1 MKLKRALL
9 TGALALIAII
19 MGGARFY
26 TDFLWFVSVG
36 FRDVFLKLLLSRVG
50 LFAIVAALAGLF
62 VYLNL
67 RQLRNVLRQRLVGTA
82 AGNVRYFPAGQ
93 PMLEF
98 LDSLLQSRSLNA
110 VMLAVSAGL
119 GVMTGLSAAPG
130 ALSLLLFFNAEP
142 TGIVD
147 PLFAKDVSFYL
158 LRLPV
163 YTAALSG
170 ALALIILVL
179 AGMAGVYFVSG
190 NISFRRSSQTG
201 AMTHLSILTGTALA
215 LRGVGYFFDVFK
227 LMYSPRGAAFG
238 ASHTDMALVR
248 PVLYI
253 LAGLCALGVALSLA
267 NIKRPRLRNLV
278 AIPAALA
285 IVSVVGSGIIPA
297 IYQQI
302 VVEPNEL
309 VRETPYLSNNI
320 AFTRQAYGLGD
331 MRVVDLPQPQ
341 VISGATVTANTPTL
355 SNVRV
360 LDWRPLLQTYSQLQS
375 IRLYY
380 RFHDVDID
388 RYQVNGSYQQVMIA
402 AREMSINDLPAAG
415 RTWLNEHLRYTH
427 GYGVVMS
434 PVTRVSPRGEPIFYL
449 QDIPPR
455 ATHSSI
461 TVTRPELYFGEFPG
475 NYVIINTKA
484 DEFSYPLGEDNATT
498 RYEGV
503 DGVTLNWFNRL
514 MFSIRHG
521 TTKIILSDD
530 VEPNSRILFNRNI
543 LERTRLIAPFLTYE
557 SDPYIVI
564 SEGRLFWMLDAY
576 TTSSNYPYSEP
587 LNSGGLNYI
596 RNSVKVVIDAYQGTV
611 DYYIVDDSDP
621 LILAYARTFP
631 GMFKPYSEMP
641 EGLKLHIRYPEQLLA
656 VQASMLSI
664 YHMTNP
670 STFYNREDVWRIAQ
684 EQYAGRQQ
692 SVDPYYM
699 IMQPPM
705 VGATSE
711 EFMLVAPM
719 TPAGTPANPRHNMV
733 AYLAAR
739 NDHPN
744 YGEIILYRFPKDTL
758 IQGPMQVES
767 RIDQDAEISASLTL
781 WSQAGSTVF
790 RGNLLV
796 IPVGNSLI
804 YVEPVYIQSTSNSLP
819 ELKKVIVATA
829 DKLAWGDTFEEAL
842 AKVVGIAPPT
852 DPTPGDD
859 EDDTYVEIV
868 AALETAFRGA
878 QEASQRGDWAE
889 YGRLIGEVERLIGR
903 LLEMVP

>member
-9 TGALALIAII
+9 IGALALFAIVV
-19 MGGARFY
+19 GGARFY
-26 TDFLWFVSVG
+26 TDVLWFASVG
-36 FRDVFLKLLLSRVG
+36 YRDVFLKLLLSRVG
-50 LFAIVAALAGLF
+50 LFALVALAAGAF

-67 RQLRNVLRQRLVGTA
+67 RQLRKVLRQRLVGTA

-93 PMLEF
+93 PMLET
-98 LDSLLQSRSLNA
+98 LDNLLQSRSVNA
-110 VMLAVSAGL
+110 IMLAISGAMGAMAGA
-119 GVMTGLSAAPG
+119 SAAPG
-130 ALSLLLFFNAEP
+130 ALNLLLFLNAQP
-142 TGIVD
+142 TGVTD
-147 PLFAKDVSFYL
+147 PLFARDVSFYL

-163 YTAALSG
+163 YTAAVSG
-170 ALALIILVL
+170 ALALVILVL
-179 AGMAGVYFVSG
+179 AAMAAVYFLSG
-190 NISFRRSSQTG
+190 NISFRRSSQNG
-201 AMTHLSILTGTALA
+201 AMSHLSLLTALALA
-215 LRGVGYFFDVFK
+215 LRGVGYWFDVFR

-248 PVLYI
+248 PVLFI

-267 NIKRPRLRNLV
+267 NIRRPRLRNLV
-278 AIPAALA
+278 AIPAAVA
-285 IVSVVGSGIIPA
+285 IVSVVGGGIIPA
-297 IYQQI
+297 VYQQF

-309 VRETPYLSNNI
+309 VRETPYLANNI

-331 MRVVDLPQPQ
+331 MRIVDLPQPEA
-341 VISGATVTANTPTL
+341 ISGATVTGNAPTID
-355 SNVRV
+355 NVRV

-388 RYQVNGSYQQVMIA
+388 RYHVNGSYQQVMIA

-415 RTWLNEHLRYTH
+415 RTWINEHLRYTH

-455 ATHSSI
+455 PVHQSI
-461 TVTRPELYFGEFPG
+461 AVTRPELYFGEFPG

-484 DEFSYPLGEDNATT
+484 DEFSYPMGEDNATT
-498 RYEGV
+498 RYEGA

-514 MFSIRHG
+514 MFSIRYG

-530 VEPNSRILFNRNI
+530 VEPDSRILFNRNI
-543 LERTRLIAPFLTYE
+543 MERTRLIAPFLTYE

-564 SEGRLFWMLDAY
+564 DEGRLFWMLDAY
-576 TTSSNYPYSEP
+576 TTSSNYPYAEP
-587 LNSGGLNYI
+587 ISSGSFNYI

-611 DYYIVDDSDP
+611 SYYVVDESDP
-621 LILAYARTFP
+621 LVQAYARTFP
-631 GMFKPYSEMP
+631 GLFKAYEEMP
-641 EGLKLHIRYPEQLLA
+641 DGLKKHIRYPEQLLA
-656 VQASMLSI
+656 VQATMLST

-692 SVDPYYM
+692 SVQPYYI

-705 VGATSE
+705 VGATAE
-711 EFMLVAPM
+711 EFILVTPM
-719 TPAGTPANPRHNMV
+719 TPAGTAANPRHNMV
-733 AYLAAR
+733 AYMAAR

-829 DKLAWGDTFEEAL
+829 DKLAWADTFEEAL
-842 AKVVGIAPPT
+842 AKVVGISPPT
-852 DPTPGDD
+852 PPGPGDD
-859 EDDTYVEIV
+859 EDDTYAEIV
-868 AALETAFRGA
+868 EALETAFRSA

-889 YGRLIGEVERLIGR
+889 YGRLLTEVERLINR
-903 LLEMVP
+903 LLDFAP